1 MAYTTINKST
11 DYFNTVLYTGNGSA
25 GNSITGV
32 GFQPD
37 FVWIKNRGNTESHA
51 VFDAVRGVTK
61 RIATNS
67 SGGEETNANTVTA
80 FGTDGFTV
88 GTNAGVNGSGVSTVA
103 WNWKMNGAGSSN
115 SDGSVT
121 TTVSVDSTAKMSIV
135 KWTGT
140 GSAATIGHGLGVTPD
155 YIIVKCLDSG
165 ENWVV
170 WSNAMAANQF
180 LRLSTSASV
189 GTDSYVW
196 NNTLPTSS
204 VFSVSSDN
212 TTNKSGSGMV
222 AYCFSNVK
230 GFCKAGKYTGNGNAD
245 GTFVY
250 TGFKP
255 AFVLYKNSTDSA
267 TNWQIHDS
275 ARSPSNLSV
284 NRLNPNDSSVEV
296 TTTGDSFDLLSNG
309 FKARGTASN
318 SNTSAKNYIY
328 MAFAEAP
335 LVGSNNI
342 PATAR

>member
-180 LRLSTSASV
+180 VRLSTSASV

-245 GTFVY
+245 GTFIY

-255 AFVLYKNSTDSA
+255 GFILTKLFNTGSED
-267 TNWQIHDS
+267 WKLHDS
-275 ARSPSNLSV
+275 KRPGSNLTNDFLQPSNNGAELDNS
-284 NRLNPNDSSVEV
+284 NQMDI
-296 TTTGDSFDLLSNG
+296 LSNG
-309 FKARGTASN
+309 FKWRSNNTATN
-318 SNTSAKNYIY
+318 GNGNTIIY
-328 MAFAEAP
+328 LAFAEEA
-335 LVGSNNI
+335 LVSSNNL
-342 PATAR
+342 PTTAF